1 MARSSGRAARV
12 RGALGRTELGRNYRN
27 VKWVRVYR
35 GLSRRPIASVH
46 FILSN
51 HETDNFTYDLENVDE
66 LSSMLAH
73 ALGFEEARVRRVIA
87 ELEDDEATRED
98 LRHRLRARGHRSR
111 RPAYGRR
118 LGWYAVA
125 RLTRP
130 ALIVETGI
138 HEGIGSA
145 VLLRAFKRNAA
156 DGAEGRLLAFD

>member
-1 MARSSGRAARV
+1 
-12 RGALGRTELGRNYRN
+12 
-27 VKWVRVYR
+27 
-35 GLSRRPIASVH
+35 
-46 FILSN
+46 
-51 HETDNFTYDLENVDE
+51 
-66 LSSMLAH
+66 
-73 ALGFEEARVRRVIA
+73 ARVRRVIA

-145 VLLRAFKRNAA
+145 VLLRAFQRNAA
-156 DGAEGRLLAFD
+156 DGAGGRLLAFDIREDVWWLVADRLRDRYDVYIGDTKTQLSAAVDGRSVDMFVHDSDHTYEHETFELETVLRRASSQAALI